1 MSTKISTI
9 YDDLLTELAA
19 IFPNKERIP
28 NAYDPSDN
36 PVLSIRDGYGLR
48 IDAATATQRDFCT
61 FSRFRNFT
69 VILTREVIKTEFS
82 VTPLDTAIKAMLDDV
97 YTLQKELLGADQF
110 GSSANIDIV
119 NVGGFTGIEFF
130 NFEKTNF
137 ITSEVAF
144 SIQVS
149 DNY

>member
-1 MSTKISTI
+1 MTKISNV
-9 YDDLLTELAA
+9 YDDILTELGTV
-19 IFPNKERIP
+19 FPNKLRIP
-28 NAYDPSDN
+28 NAYSLPDN
-36 PVLSIRDGYGLR
+36 PVQFLRDAYGLR
-48 IDAATATQRDFCT
+48 VDPATPAQRDFCN

-69 VILTREVIKTEFS
+69 VMLTREVITTEIQ
-82 VTPLDTAIKAMLDDV
+82 TDPIDTAVKAMLDDL
-97 YTLQKELLGADQF
+97 YTLQKEFLGADQF

-119 NVGGFTGIEFF
+119 NVGGFTGVEYF

-149 DNY
+149 DKY